1 MARKQEFDQRNYISS
16 VIRQKDECQIGVF
29 QENKADQIFRKTN
42 ISYLLIRTRTCA
54 HQGVRN
60 VSFSENL
67 TCFLL
72 LKHLFWDSPFCLIS
86 DDYVKIAVFCW
97 NIFNKNI
104 AKLVIDNV
112 VSEKLKFK
120 LTQVKFLQ
128 KVLTQS
134 NLHEHDY
141 SIHWT
146 IFYRPSP

>member
-42 ISYLLIRTRTCA
+42 SSYLLIRTRTCA

-104 AKLVIDNV
+104 AKLVINNV
-112 VSEKLKFK
+112 VCEKLKFK